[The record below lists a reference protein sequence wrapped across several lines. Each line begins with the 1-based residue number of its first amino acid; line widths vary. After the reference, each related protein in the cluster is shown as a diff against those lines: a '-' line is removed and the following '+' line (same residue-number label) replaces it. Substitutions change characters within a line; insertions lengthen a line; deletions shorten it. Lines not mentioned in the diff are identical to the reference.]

1 VTEPIKLSTP
11 APAERTVADR
21 VALRLRMIPGGDAL
35 FGLVFRLKPGSWF
48 RKRMARVL
56 AERTIAA
63 LNREDWE
70 LFTANFAPDV
80 EYVMARRGGGPAW
93 AGADDVYV
101 GRNGVQ
107 QFHLAWAEDWG
118 RMEHRPVAL
127 YDLGDRAVLLAEM
140 RGVGRASG
148 VEFSQRY
155 GAVNDLDPR
164 RGLTTRVRFFLD
176 WDEALLEAGVA
187 AQ

>member
-1 VTEPIKLSTP
+1 VTEPIRLSTP
-11 APAERTVADR
+11 APAERTFADR
-21 VALRLRMIPGGDAL
+21 VALRLRRVPGGNAL

-48 RKRMARVL
+48 RSRMARVL
-56 AERTIAA
+56 VERTIAA
-63 LNREDWE
+63 LNRQDWE

-93 AGADDVYV
+93 AGADDVYL
-101 GRNGVQ
+101 GREGVQ
-107 QFHLAWAEDWG
+107 RFHLAWAEDWG
-118 RMEHRPVAL
+118 RMEHTPVEL

-148 VEFSQRY
+148 VEFFQRY
-155 GAVNDLDPR
+155 GVVNDLDR
-164 RGLTTRVRFFLD
+164 RAGFTRRVQFFLD
-176 WDEALLEAGVA
+176 WDEALREAEVE